1 MRGCCSGSSVVPS
14 RSGLFDS
21 PGLWGA
27 LSGWR
32 SVKLLL
38 VQVPR
43 RLLPTRVDAEARVAV
58 GEERATPLE
67 LLFDLVFVYAITQMA
82 HLVSADPTPEGF
94 ARGAVVLG
102 TVWYAWIC
110 FAWLT
115 NNVGVD
121 DGIVRG
127 GVLAAAGAS
136 FLVALA
142 VPHALDSEVLLFVS
156 AYFVVRLLHVVLYA
170 YGTRDAPAARRNV
183 LAIAPTFVLGPAALF
198 ALPWL
203 PDQWRLP
210 YLLVALAFDVS
221 SPYVSGV
228 AELPVRP
235 AHFAERFALFVIITL
250 GESIVSIGVGAG
262 AHPHGAVLIAVALA
276 FVLTVLLWWAY
287 FDVVSTAAERRL
299 GRAVRA
305 ERAILARDAYTY
317 IHYVIVA
324 GIVGFAV
331 GCNKLVA
338 DPTDHLTTAGAVAL
352 CGGVAIYLLGHALF
366 RFRMTRTIGRH
377 HLAGAAASAALVS
390 VSPRVPALAVAGLLA
405 VVLAAA
411 AAWERLERAD
421 RCRHQAEAVAD
432 TR

>member
-1 MRGCCSGSSVVPS
+1 MKVPARAPSSSG
-14 RSGLFDS
+14 D
-21 PGLWGA
+21 
-27 LSGWR
+27 
-32 SVKLLL
+32 
-38 VQVPR
+38 
-43 RLLPTRVDAEARVAV
+43 TEARVGV
-58 GEERATPLE
+58 DEERTTPVE
-67 LLFDLVFVYAITQMA
+67 LFFDLVFVYAITQMA
-82 HLVSADPTPEGF
+82 HLVSAHPTPVGF
-94 ARGAVVLG
+94 ARCAVVLA

-115 NNVGVD
+115 NNVGVG
-121 DGIVRG
+121 DGVVRV

-142 VPHALDSEVLLFVS
+142 VPHALDSEVLLFVV
-156 AYFVVRLLHVVLYA
+156 AYLVVRLLHVVLYA
-170 YGTRDAPAARRNV
+170 YGTRRAPAAHRNV

-203 PDQWRLP
+203 PEGWRLP

-262 AHPHGAVLIAVALA
+262 ARPHGAVLIAVALA
-276 FVLTVLLWWAY
+276 FLLAVLLWWAY

-299 GRAVRA
+299 GRAARA

-331 GCNKLVA
+331 GCKKLVA
-338 DPTDHLTTAGAVAL
+338 DPTQHLATAGAVAL

-366 RFRMTRTIGRH
+366 RLRMTRSIGRR
-377 HLAGAAASAALVS
+377 HLAGAAASAALIF
-390 VSPRVPALAVAGLLA
+390 VSPRIPALAVAGLLA
-405 VVLAAA
+405 VILAAA
-411 AAWERLERAD
+411 AAWERLERAG
-421 RCRHQAEAVAD
+421 RRRRHQAEVVAD

>member
-1 MRGCCSGSSVVPS
+1 LLPSGCGC
-14 RSGLFDS
+14 
-21 PGLWGA
+21 
-27 LSGWR
+27 
-32 SVKLLL
+32 VKLPLVLL
-38 VQVPR
+38 PR
-43 RLLPTRVDAEARVAV
+43 RSPPTAADAEARVAV

-67 LLFDLVFVYAITQMA
+67 LLFDLVFVYAITQVS
-82 HLVSADPTPEGF
+82 HLVGADPTPEGF
-94 ARGAVVLG
+94 ARGAVVLAA
-102 TVWYAWIC
+102 VWYAWIC

-121 DGIVRG
+121 DGVVRA

-136 FLVALA
+136 FFVALA
-142 VPHALDSEVLLFVS
+142 VPHALDSEVLLFVGG
-156 AYFVVRLLHVVLYA
+156 YFVVRGLHVVLYA
-170 YGTRDAPAARRNV
+170 YGTRDAPAVRRNV

-203 PDQWRLP
+203 PEEWRLP
-210 YLLVALAFDVS
+210 YLLVVLAFDVS

-228 AELPVRP
+228 AELPVKP

-262 AHPHGAVLIAVALA
+262 AHPRGAVLVAVALA
-276 FVLTVLLWWAY
+276 FVLTVLLWRAY

-299 GRAVRA
+299 GRAARA
-305 ERAILARDAYTY
+305 ERALLARDAYTY

-331 GCNKLVA
+331 GCKKLVA
-338 DPTDHLTTAGAVAL
+338 DPTHHLTTAGAVAL

-377 HLAGAAASAALVS
+377 HVGGAAASAVLIS

-411 AAWERLERAD
+411 AAWEGLELAGLR
-421 RCRHQAEAVAD
+421 RRQGEAVTG